1 MRLVVCT
8 RCGSRELL
16 EEGGYVV
23 CAYCQSRFAPQAD
36 DLPRRE
42 TVIGL
47 RSDIQ
52 VLLQKCKDDPANRR
66 RYASLILDID
76 PTNEEATKYLR

>member
-1 MRLVVCT
+1 MKLVECT
-8 RCGSRELL
+8 RCGSKELFV
-16 EEGGYVV
+16 EGGYVV
-23 CAYCQSRFAPQAD
+23 CAYCQSRFSPQAG
-36 DLPRRE
+36 DLPSRE

-47 RSDIQ
+47 DSDIQ

-76 PTNEEATKYLR
+76 PTNSEAGKYLR